1 MASDFMVLWLRVL
14 ASWAYLQAVIQIS
27 SSKVLL
33 EPVKK
38 SLISQ
43 LGYIW
48 NHIYIYILG
57 LGVGKQCRV
66 EGGVAASS
74 SRSTSS
80 SRRGSSSAA
89 VVVVLVAGVPVVASE
104 YCVILRK
111 LVST

>member
-48 NHIYIYILG
+48 NHIYILG

-66 EGGVAASS
+66 EGGWQQVAVGAPAAAGEVAA
-74 SRSTSS
+74 
-80 SRRGSSSAA
+80 AQQ
-89 VVVVLVAGVPVVASE
+89 
-104 YCVILRK
+104 
-111 LVST
+111 

>member
-1 MASDFMVLWLRVL
+1 MWLRVL

-48 NHIYIYILG
+48 HHIYIYWGWGLESSAG
-57 LGVGKQCRV
+57 LGGGWQQVAVGAPAAAG
-66 EGGVAASS
+66 EVAA
-74 SRSTSS
+74 
-80 SRRGSSSAA
+80 AQQ
-89 VVVVLVAGVPVVASE
+89 
-104 YCVILRK
+104 
-111 LVST
+111 

>member
-66 EGGVAASS
+66 EGGWQQVAVGAPAAAGEVAA
-74 SRSTSS
+74 
-80 SRRGSSSAA
+80 AQQ
-89 VVVVLVAGVPVVASE
+89 
-104 YCVILRK
+104 
-111 LVST
+111 

>member
-48 NHIYIYILG
+48 NHIYILG

-104 YCVILRK
+104 HCVILRK